1 MDELNGRHHHK
12 QLAIDVESL
21 SKIYPLYSSPR
32 DRLKEALHPR
42 RKKYHKDF
50 YALKDVSFQV
60 QKGDS
65 LGIIGQNGSGKSTL
79 LKILSRI
86 LTPTSGTFNIHGRV
100 ITLLELGAGFNPELT
115 GIENIYF
122 YGTILGFSKKMI
134 ESKLDEILT
143 FADIGQFVYQ
153 PLKTYSS
160 GMKSRLAFSVASHV
174 DPDILILDEVLAV
187 GDLRFKQKCLRTMRD
202 FIDQSRTVILVSHD
216 TGAVTN
222 FCNKTLWLNDGK
234 VQEFGASSEIVK
246 KYIGFMTYGLE
257 TQTKRVQPNNKGSEP
272 ISVDDIQKQET
283 PKKLLVKDIK
293 WIDVTNLE
301 SFGEYGAIIEG
312 VALYFMNS
320 DKKVDTLMGG
330 EWLSL
335 YAKIKV
341 VDFIEHPGFGIRL
354 MDKRG
359 NGIFT
364 VNNYLYNQPIP
375 SFNAGEFVVIRTD
388 FKFPLIMVGK
398 YTLTIALSDG
408 DQENHVQHH
417 WIHDTLII
425 SVDNQNPKFKRGA
438 NIIVI
443 EEENYSVQL
452 IEN

>member
-1 MDELNGRHHHK
+1 
-12 QLAIDVESL
+12 
-21 SKIYPLYSSPR
+21 
-32 DRLKEALHPR
+32 
-42 RKKYHKDF
+42 
-50 YALKDVSFQV
+50 
-60 QKGDS
+60 
-65 LGIIGQNGSGKSTL
+65 
-79 LKILSRI
+79 
-86 LTPTSGTFNIHGRV
+86 
-100 ITLLELGAGFNPELT
+100 
-115 GIENIYF
+115 
-122 YGTILGFSKKMI
+122 
-134 ESKLDEILT
+134 
-143 FADIGQFVYQ
+143 
-153 PLKTYSS
+153 
-160 GMKSRLAFSVASHV
+160 
-174 DPDILILDEVLAV
+174 
-187 GDLRFKQKCLRTMRD
+187 
-202 FIDQSRTVILVSHD
+202 
-216 TGAVTN
+216 
-222 FCNKTLWLNDGK
+222 
-234 VQEFGASSEIVK
+234 
-246 KYIGFMTYGLE
+246 
-257 TQTKRVQPNNKGSEP
+257 
-272 ISVDDIQKQET
+272 
-283 PKKLLVKDIK
+283 
-293 WIDVTNLE
+293 
-301 SFGEYGAIIEG
+301 